1 MYQPVMTLA
10 QIGYL
15 NNKKTTTTKCAQ
27 RIPKLRINMVDM
39 TIYFLILLIFFIAV
53 FFKFVILYCASLEL
67 VFIFYFMLL
76 LMRL

>member
-1 MYQPVMTLA
+1 
-10 QIGYL
+10 
-15 NNKKTTTTKCAQ
+15 
-27 RIPKLRINMVDM
+27 MVDM